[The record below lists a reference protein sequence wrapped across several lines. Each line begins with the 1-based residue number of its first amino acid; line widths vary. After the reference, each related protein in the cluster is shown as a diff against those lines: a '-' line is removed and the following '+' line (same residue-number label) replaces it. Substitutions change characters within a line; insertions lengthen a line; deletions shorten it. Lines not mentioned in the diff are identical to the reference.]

1 MDQLHG
7 VVEELKRVQNALNAA
22 AIVGNMEA
30 SAEANADGR
39 VTADRLAETLLLAA
53 GVTPTQIAQLQAERQ
68 AERLQEDA
76 ANDAAAAGN
85 GADE

>member
-53 GVTPTQIAQLQAERQ
+53 GVTPAQIASLQAER
-68 AERLQEDA
+68 
-76 ANDAAAAGN
+76 
-85 GADE
+85 

>member
-1 MDQLHG
+1 
-7 VVEELKRVQNALNAA
+7 
-22 AIVGNMEA
+22 MEA

-53 GVTPTQIAQLQAERQ
+53 GVTPAQIAQLQAERQ

-76 ANDAAAAGN
+76 ANDAAAAAGT